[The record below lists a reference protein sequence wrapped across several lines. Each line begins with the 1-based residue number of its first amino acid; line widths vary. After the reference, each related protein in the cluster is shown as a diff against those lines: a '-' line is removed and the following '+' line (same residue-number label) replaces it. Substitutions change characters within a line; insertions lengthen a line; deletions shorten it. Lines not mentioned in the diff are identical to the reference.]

1 LFYIQKLLYLHENKN
16 VLEAGET
23 TMEEVQKF
31 LDDFHLK
38 TRFFDIVFRNDR
50 DKNFQ
55 SLLKL
60 EISSFRRKEIIKAL
74 TVEDYSEGPLADTL
88 HHLSE
93 MWVFGKIEKKKEI
106 YIKISMG
113 VTNSQTICISFHIA
127 EKSMYFPFKKATK

>member
-1 LFYIQKLLYLHENKN
+1 MHENKN
-16 VLEAGET
+16 VLETGNT
-23 TMEEVQKF
+23 TKEKIQKF

-38 TRFFDIVFRNDR
+38 TRVFDIVFLDYR

-74 TVEDYSEGPLADTL
+74 TVEDYSEGPLPDTL
-88 HHLSE
+88 HHISE
-93 MWVFGKIEKKKEI
+93 MWVFGKIEKKKNI

-113 VTNSQTICISFHIA
+113 VPNSQTICISFHIA
-127 EKSMYFPFKKATK
+127 EKNMYFPFKKAKK